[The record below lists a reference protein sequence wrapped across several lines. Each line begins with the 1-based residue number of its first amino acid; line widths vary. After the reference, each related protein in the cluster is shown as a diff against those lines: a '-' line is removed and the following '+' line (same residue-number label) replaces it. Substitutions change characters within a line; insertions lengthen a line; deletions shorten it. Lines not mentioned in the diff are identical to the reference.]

1 VKAFMTFL
9 IALTLVGCASK
20 TPYNAPAQSENVSK
34 IQMVR
39 PADPMTLTQGV
50 EIEINNKYVDKLWHT
65 SELVSYVK
73 YGKNK
78 LTTSVGVSLGLP
90 NVTGFNGAKEFNKVF
105 NFSKP
110 NHYFKVE
117 FSPGLL
123 AGQHIIYEVTDKEFK
138 KLIN

>member
-1 VKAFMTFL
+1 MRTFMTLF
-9 IALTLVGCASK
+9 IALSLVGCASK
-20 TPYNAPAQSENVSK
+20 TPYNAPAQSESVSK

-65 SELVSYVK
+65 SELVTYAK
-73 YGKNK
+73 YGDHN
-78 LTTSVGVSLGLP
+78 LTTSVGVSLGFP

-110 NHYFKVE
+110 NHFFKVE

-123 AGQHIIYEVTDKEFK
+123 AGQHIIYEITEKEFK
-138 KLIN
+138 TLTN